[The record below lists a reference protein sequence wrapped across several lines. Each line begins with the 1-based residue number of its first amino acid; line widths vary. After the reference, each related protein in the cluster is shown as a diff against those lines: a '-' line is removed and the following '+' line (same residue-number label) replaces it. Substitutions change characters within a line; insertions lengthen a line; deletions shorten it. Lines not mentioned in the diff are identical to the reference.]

1 MPLIAIVQFA
11 RNVPYRRN
19 SIPFQRAPIDGPTN
33 DPSGANPSESGVPTT
48 SSEFVTMRMA
58 GASAPRLLGLPDASV
73 NPPAATVIVP

>member
-19 SIPFQRAPIDGPTN
+19 SMPFQLAPIDGPTN
-33 DPSGANPSESGVPTT
+33 DPSGAKPSDSGVPTT

-58 GASAPRLLGLPDASV
+58 GVSATRPFGLPDASV
-73 NPPAATVIVP
+73 NPPAAMVIVP